1 MLRPPSLSESNRL
14 TNGAFFEGIA
24 TKGALTQR
32 RLTKK
37 FFMVFFPYSPSTLLL
52 CFAALVVL
60 ILVNHSSLLLSRI
73 VICLFVSVRN
83 VDQSV
88 QKSSKYV
95 SFPKCIEM

>member
-1 MLRPPSLSESNRL
+1 MLRPPKSESNRL

-37 FFMVFFPYSPSTLLL
+37 FFMVFFPYSPSTLL
-52 CFAALVVL
+52 CFAALRVL
-60 ILVNHSSLLLSRI
+60 ILVNHSSFLLSRI

-88 QKSSKYV
+88 YKSSKYV
-95 SFPKCIEM
+95 SFPQSIEM